1 MIFEPA
7 PTSPRSPIRRG
18 LRLAGL
24 ALPPVM
30 LAGVI
35 AAGIL
40 GSRPE
45 PQPST
50 PAPTAAA
57 LVAEPLSPV
66 PATAA
71 PEPAGADEAFDGLF
85 PNAFEA
91 LAVKRPSALVIARAA
106 GHSFAVAAVAG
117 YLSIGTP
124 DVVCAERA
132 PEPPGPWCEREGI
145 IAERSWS
152 RSTGGSGGMP
162 PHLHVTIPIGVRLPA
177 EVEHA
182 SLVGGGPIPVVAI
195 GRFAADAPC
204 RPGGPRCD
212 IGFVV
217 ERVGWADGTWLDV
230 TPLVEPRLG
239 EAARRPDPFRAAV
252 GHGDVPLL
260 AVLAQPDTITLLDP
274 ATRAAMIAVS
284 EAHPVWYVRL
294 ATGAGTGNR
303 WQPLGARVDAP
314 SVRWVLLDE
323 SQSGVI
329 ATGDADEAPGLSTGP
344 ADLGWVRQLG
354 GL

>member
-7 PTSPRSPIRRG
+7 PTSPRSPVRRG
-18 LRLAGL
+18 LWLAGL

-45 PQPST
+45 PQPAT

-57 LVAEPLSPV
+57 LVAEPPSPV
-66 PATAA
+66 PTTAA
-71 PEPAGADEAFDGLF
+71 PEPAGADQALDGVF
-85 PNAFEA
+85 PYAFEA
-91 LAVKRPSALVIARAA
+91 LAVRGPSALIIARAA
-106 GHSFAVAAVAG
+106 GHPFGVAAVAG

-124 DVVCAERA
+124 DVVCAARA

-162 PHLHVTIPIGVRLPA
+162 SHLHVTIPIGVRLPA
-177 EVEHA
+177 EVERA

-195 GRFAADAPC
+195 GRFAPDSPC
-204 RPGGPRCD
+204 RPGGSRCD

-217 ERVGWADGTWLDV
+217 ERVGWSNGDWLDV
-230 TPLVEPRLG
+230 TPLVETRLG

-252 GHGDVPLL
+252 GDGDVPLL
-260 AVLAQPDTITLLDP
+260 AVLARPDTIALLDP
-274 ATRAAMIAVS
+274 ATRAATIS
-284 EAHPVWYVRL
+284 EARPLWYVRL
-294 ATGAGTGNR
+294 AAGAAAGNR
-303 WQPLGARVDAP
+303 WQPLGARVDEP

-329 ATGDADEAPGLSTGP
+329 ATGVARAAIQPVGQTVRAPGI
-344 ADLGWVRQLG
+344 RQQG